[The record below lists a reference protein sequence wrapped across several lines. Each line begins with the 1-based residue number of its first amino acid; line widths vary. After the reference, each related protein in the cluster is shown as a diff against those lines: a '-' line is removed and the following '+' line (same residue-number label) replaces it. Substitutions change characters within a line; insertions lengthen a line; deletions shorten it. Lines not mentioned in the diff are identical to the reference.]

1 MATHSSILAWEIP
14 WTDESGGLRSMES
27 RRVGRDRADRQM
39 CIEKKWFEV
48 TVFGGELQCL
58 HGCGVCVQV
67 CVCFSVCPNLLSIY
81 PELIL

>member
-1 MATHSSILAWEIP
+1 
-14 WTDESGGLRSMES
+14 
-27 RRVGRDRADRQM
+27 M

-58 HGCGVCVQV
+58 HGCGVCVCKYV
-67 CVCFSVCPNLLSIY
+67 CAFLFAPTCLAFY